1 MGLGEGV
8 APGGESVGVRPG
20 GGLAVGKAL
29 AVGASV
35 EAAVVIEGPAQA
47 PTRMTTA
54 ARTAS

>member
-1 MGLGEGV
+1 VGLGDGL
-8 APGGESVGVRPG
+8 APGGESVGVRLG
-20 GGLAVGKAL
+20 GALVVGKAL
-29 AVGASV
+29 AVDASV